1 MTHATIVAAKALAE
15 LLDRENAAL
24 RGLDFA
30 AAVALLPEKQRAAEG
45 FAAARLRPDGLP
57 PHLRRELEGVVLR
70 LKGTAAENKQLL
82 ERAITVQGRVIGIV
96 VKALPRALDSTP
108 RYGAQGTSRLARLP
122 PVALS
127 ASA

>member
-1 MTHATIVAAKALAE
+1 MTHPKIVAAQALAE

-24 RGLDFA
+24 RAMNFK
-30 AAVALLPEKQRAAEG
+30 AAVALLPEKQRAADG
-45 FAAARLRPDGLP
+45 FAVDQPRFDGVP
-57 PHLRRELEGVVLR
+57 PQSRRELERIVLR
-70 LKGTAAENKQLL
+70 LKAAAAENKQLL

-96 VKALPRALDSTP
+96 VKALPRALDSAP
-108 RYGAQGTSRLARLP
+108 RYGAQGASRLARLP